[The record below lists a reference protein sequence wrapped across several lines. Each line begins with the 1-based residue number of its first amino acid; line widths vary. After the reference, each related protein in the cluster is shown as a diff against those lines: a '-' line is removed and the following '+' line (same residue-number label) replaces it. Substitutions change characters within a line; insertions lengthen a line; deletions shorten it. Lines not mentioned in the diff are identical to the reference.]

1 VRLTTIALLA
11 ATLTGCAAI
20 QSVNILS
27 TEDELS
33 LGQQFDAEISKE
45 AEFLEDP
52 EILAYVDDLT
62 QRLAK
67 VCKRTDIEY
76 HVRVVVSEEIN
87 AFAVPGGYL
96 YVNLGLMR
104 AAKSESEL
112 AGVMGHEI
120 GHVVGRHG
128 AKHMTQQLGLAAMVG
143 VIAGDDPGL
152 TAEIVGGLVAVGGQ
166 GLLLKY
172 GRDDELEADA
182 LGIQNLYDAGIDPSG
197 LVTFFDELLNK
208 EGGGDPGIM
217 QMLSTH
223 PPTKQRI
230 QRGKEQVDALPD
242 RSGLQKTSARFRRIQ
257 RSLPPPKEPT
267 PRPDAARLEGAD
279 EPSAALRVIVQGEQS
294 ATEPDSLRNPPGK
307 PWSGDAN
314 GG

>member
-1 VRLTTIALLA
+1 VRLISVALLA
-11 ATLTGCAAI
+11 LTLSGCAAI
-20 QSVNILS
+20 QSANLLT

-33 LGQQFDAEISKE
+33 LGKQFDAEISKE

-52 EILAYVDDLT
+52 EIVGYVDDLT

-67 VCKRTDIEY
+67 VCKRADIEY
-76 HVRVVVSEEIN
+76 HVRVVVSDEIN
-87 AFAVPGGYL
+87 AFAVPGGFL

-104 AAKSESEL
+104 AAKSEAEL

-128 AKHMTQQLGLAAMVG
+128 AKHMTQQMGLAAIVG

-152 TAEIVGGLVAVGGQ
+152 TKEIVGGLVAVGGQ

-172 GRDDELEADA
+172 GREDELEADSY
-182 LGIQNLYDAGIDPSG
+182 GIQNLYDAGIDPSG
-197 LVTFFDELLNK
+197 LVTFFDALLTQ
-208 EGGGDPGIM
+208 EGGGDNGIGR
-217 QMLSTH
+217 MLSTH

-230 QRGKEQVDALPD
+230 AQGKAQVDALPA

-257 RSLPPPKEPT
+257 KMLPAPKEPVEKE
-267 PRPDAARLEGAD
+267 AATRGEGRD
-279 EPSAALRVIVQGEQS
+279 EPRVGVRVIVHGGQK
-294 ATEPDSLRNPPGK
+294 PDDVDPAG
-307 PWSGDAN
+307 GDAAN
-314 GG
+314 GS

>member
-1 VRLTTIALLA
+1 VRLISVALLA
-11 ATLTGCAAI
+11 LTLTGCAAI
-20 QSVNILS
+20 QSANLLT

-33 LGQQFDAEISKE
+33 LGKQFDAEIAKE

-52 EILAYVDDLT
+52 EIVGYVDDLT

-67 VCKRTDIEY
+67 VCKRADIEY
-76 HVRVVVSEEIN
+76 HVRVVVSDEIS
-87 AFAVPGGYL
+87 AFAVPGGFL

-104 AAKSESEL
+104 AAKSEAEL

-128 AKHMTQQLGLAAMVG
+128 AKHMTQQMGLAAIVG

-152 TAEIVGGLVAVGGQ
+152 TKEIVGGLVAVGGQ

-172 GRDDELEADA
+172 GREDELEADSY
-182 LGIQNLYDAGIDPSG
+182 GIQNLYDAGIDPSG
-197 LVTFFDELLNK
+197 LVTFFDELRNQ
-208 EGGGDPGIM
+208 EGGEDPGVL

-230 QRGKEQVDALPD
+230 AQGNAQVGALPP
-242 RSGLQKTSARFRRIQ
+242 RAGLQKTSARFRRIQ
-257 RSLPPPKEPT
+257 KKLPPPKQPAEK
-267 PRPDAARLEGAD
+267 DAAMRRNSRD
-279 EPSAALRVIVQGEQS
+279 EPRAGVRVIVQGGQE
-294 ATEPDSLRNPPGK
+294 ADDVDPAG
-307 PWSGDAN
+307 GDAAN
-314 GG
+314 GS